1 MAVDKDEQFI
11 LEQLG
16 DPADVVREL
25 KAFRRSARSLDKQL
39 PDLVNRYPEQWVAV
53 LDGKVR
59 AHGQTFDE
67 VMTKIDQEGLP
78 REHTIVRFIDNGDLT
93 MIL

>member
-1 MAVDKDEQFI
+1 M
-11 LEQLG
+11 G
-16 DPADVVREL
+16 
-25 KAFRRSARSLDKQL
+25 RSPRWKGA
-39 PDLVNRYPEQWVAV
+39 
-53 LDGKVR
+53 

-78 REHTIVRFIDNGDLT
+78 REHTIVRFIDNDDLT